1 MSLEENALKE
11 PSQNY
16 TNVVGKQHSAAD
28 IPDFRVGFLEFLEE
42 DKQNMEKDKHEQDH
56 SGREVDFIVSE
67 RSSNTMKKTKY
78 EGKKV

>member
-16 TNVVGKQHSAAD
+16 ANVVGKQHSAAD

-42 DKQNMEKDKHEQDH
+42 DKHEQDH